1 MGKEWPCANLGL
13 ALLGEGG
20 GGIQGSSPKAHA
32 HEPRKKKKKDSGV
45 VQCLAICTGSVDITW
60 SQGLGNVG
68 SEDSGNTVGMRA
80 LGFDLPPAQSGPVTR
95 PSAAQPDPSRR
106 TPARQSWGSV

>member
-32 HEPRKKKKKDSGV
+32 HEPREKKR
-45 VQCLAICTGSVDITW
+45 
-60 SQGLGNVG
+60 
-68 SEDSGNTVGMRA
+68 TVE
-80 LGFDLPPAQSGPVTR
+80 
-95 PSAAQPDPSRR
+95 
-106 TPARQSWGSV
+106 